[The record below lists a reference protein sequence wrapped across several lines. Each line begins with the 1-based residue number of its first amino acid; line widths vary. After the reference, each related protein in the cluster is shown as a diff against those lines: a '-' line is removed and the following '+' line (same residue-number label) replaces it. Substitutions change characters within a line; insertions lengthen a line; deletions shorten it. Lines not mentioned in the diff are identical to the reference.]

1 MGGSSGA
8 PLFNDFKRV
17 IGQLHGG
24 DNIRDFFGKLS
35 YSWTRSQTG
44 KTLKFYL
51 DPDGTDTLYIDGY
64 YPSGNTPDANF
75 FTEYTRICT
84 GSSIVIEDG
93 SAFDPENRKW
103 DISPGGFEFINGTG
117 PLSLKPEIRFNQ
129 PGNYSVQ
136 LIVENTAGKDTIR
149 RTDFIKAGDEIRPKM
164 YLVNSLDSCLCSFDS
179 LTVMARGASDYLWS
193 VKDTANFYSTD
204 NTGNIFVIKG
214 HNIELPDSIKGIN
227 ISLIASQDGCRDTM
241 NLDFPLISQ
250 PNDKLVNA
258 TEIVMGINGPFS
270 NNCAT
275 VELLE
280 PVPPHFSC
288 TDQLS
293 WCNETGVDILMNTV
307 WFKFT
312 APSSGIISLSSEGLD
327 NEIAIYYADKY
338 EDIFAGKST
347 LLAANDDRSSVDY
360 NPVIYGISV
369 TPGKTYYVQADGSGG
384 GMEGYFYLTLD
395 NKAIISGNNS
405 ITETRLK
412 IYPLP
417 AGDFIVLQL
426 PGPGFN
432 GNTNVE
438 IYNMTGSLVYN
449 ALITETGPTCTI
461 PVDYLTTGV
470 YIIRI
475 LNSDKYYYGRI
486 IK

>member
-1 MGGSSGA
+1 M
-8 PLFNDFKRV
+8 
-17 IGQLHGG
+17 
-24 DNIRDFFGKLS
+24 
-35 YSWTRSQTG
+35 
-44 KTLKFYL
+44 
-51 DPDGTDTLYIDGY
+51 
-64 YPSGNTPDANF
+64 
-75 FTEYTRICT
+75 RICT

-293 WCNETGVDILMNTV
+293 WCNETGVDIL
-307 WFKFT
+307 
-312 APSSGIISLSSEGLD
+312 
-327 NEIAIYYADKY
+327 NEYSMVQIYGPF
-338 EDIFAGKST
+338 IR
-347 LLAANDDRSSVDY
+347 N
-360 NPVIYGISV
+360 NQPVIRRSR
-369 TPGKTYYVQADGSGG
+369 QRNCN
-384 GMEGYFYLTLD
+384 LLC
-395 NKAIISGNNS
+395 
-405 ITETRLK
+405 R
-412 IYPLP
+412 
-417 AGDFIVLQL
+417 
-426 PGPGFN
+426 
-432 GNTNVE
+432 
-438 IYNMTGSLVYN
+438 
-449 ALITETGPTCTI
+449 
-461 PVDYLTTGV
+461 
-470 YIIRI
+470 
-475 LNSDKYYYGRI
+475 
-486 IK
+486 